1 MKAEEIWQAALGELQ
16 LEMTRAT
23 FDTWVKPTSL
33 VSYQAGEMVIATP
46 NQYAQE
52 WLSKRLC
59 PTVNRVLTGITGRS
73 MQATFVVWRAP
84 VEDADAESESE
95 AIEPVHTD
103 LVPDWSRRGIP
114 DRFVD
119 KTLAD
124 LDWSRPV
131 LQQAE
136 LRDYVDRCAEFL
148 NAGIGLHLYGP
159 NGIGKTHLVI
169 GLAKQVCL
177 ELGWTIEFITWR
189 GYLAGLREGYEQAQQ
204 RYGDAEPEYRVLQRL
219 VDVDLLVLD
228 DLRADDLTPWS
239 RGKLLDLIAR
249 RYDAERPLFVTT
261 NYDLNEL
268 TYPGANRLG
277 HDEAAISRLLGMC
290 QYLAL
295 QGEDYRL
302 LERRARVNGLKPVT
316 VERSVMRKRG

>member
-59 PTVNRVLTGITGRS
+59 STVNRVLTGITGRS
-73 MQATFVVWRAP
+73 MQATFVVWKAP
-84 VEDADAESESE
+84 VKARDVLRRKRSNRF
-95 AIEPVHTD
+95 TRT
-103 LVPDWSRRGIP
+103 WSPTGPGGAFRIASSTRRWLIWIG
-114 DRFVD
+114 R
-119 KTLAD
+119 ARCC
-124 LDWSRPV
+124 SRPTC
-131 LQQAE
+131 ATMC
-136 LRDYVDRCAEFL
+136 DRCAEFL

-228 DLRADDLTPWS
+228 DLRADDLTPWA

-290 QYLAL
+290 QYLTL

-302 LERRARVNGLKPVT
+302 LERRARVSGLKP
-316 VERSVMRKRG
+316 SVVKPTGVRQE

>member
-1 MKAEEIWQAALGELQ
+1 MTADEIWQAALGELQ

-23 FDTWVKPTSL
+23 FDTWVKPTCL
-33 VSYQAGEMVIATP
+33 VSYQDGEMVIATP

-59 PTVNRVLTGITGRS
+59 STVNRVLTGITGRS
-73 MQATFVVWRAP
+73 MRATFVVWKKPESAGEENP
-84 VEDADAESESE
+84 ENTDAVYTPPE
-95 AIEPVHTD
+95 
-103 LVPDWSRRGIP
+103 PDWRRSGIP
-114 DRFVD
+114 ERFSD
-119 KTLAD
+119 KTLDD

-136 LRDYVDRCAEFL
+136 LRRYVDRYADFL
-148 NAGIGLHLYGP
+148 NAGIGLQLYGP

-169 GLAKQVCL
+169 GLAKKVHQ

-189 GYLAGLREGYEQAQQ
+189 GYLADLRQGYAEAQQ
-204 RYGDAEPEYRVLQRL
+204 RYGEAEPEYRVLQRL

-228 DLRADDLTPWS
+228 DLRADDLTPWA

-249 RYDAERPLFVTT
+249 RYDAEQPVLVTT

-290 QYLAL
+290 QYIAL

-302 LERRARVNGLKPVT
+302 LERRSRVSGLPT
-316 VERSVMRKRG
+316 AAGERKRG

>member
-1 MKAEEIWQAALGELQ
+1 MTADEIWQAALGELQ

-23 FDTWVKPTSL
+23 FETWVKPTSL

-52 WLSKRLC
+52 WLAKRLC
-59 PTVNRVLTGITGRS
+59 STVNRVLTGITGRS
-73 MQATFVVWRAP
+73 MQATFVVWKAP
-84 VEDADAESESE
+84 VEESASESE
-95 AIEPVHTD
+95 AIEPVHKD

-114 DRFVD
+114 DRFIN
-119 KTLAD
+119 KTLDD

-131 LQQAE
+131 LQQTE
-136 LRDYVDRCAEFL
+136 LRDYADRYAEFL
-148 NAGIGLHLYGP
+148 NAGIGLQLYGP

-169 GLAKQVCL
+169 GLAKKACQ

-189 GYLAGLREGYEQAQQ
+189 GYLADLRQGYAEAQQ
-204 RYGDAEPEYRVLQRL
+204 RYGEVEPEYRVLQRL
-219 VDVDLLVLD
+219 VEVDLLVLD
-228 DLRADDLTPWS
+228 DLRADDLTPWA

-249 RYDAERPLFVTT
+249 RYDAERPVLVTT

-268 TYPGANRLG
+268 TYPGVNRLG

-290 QYLAL
+290 QYIAL

-302 LERRARVNGLKPVT
+302 LERRVRVSGLPT
-316 VERSVMRKRG
+316 VAGERKRG